1 MDGAVDFMDL
11 LNPRPVLALVL
22 PPQQA
27 GGDGGGHAPADDGAD
42 SGDDLPA
49 GVRLEPM
56 IEELARELGLHGD
69 DTDAETEDEQ
79 GFAIGEKIDDELSAL
94 QVELMVSPDF
104 VAEVEDVIQEPCQSH
119 SHCHCCRKPGRN

>member
-1 MDGAVDFMDL
+1 
-11 LNPRPVLALVL
+11 
-22 PPQQA
+22 
-27 GGDGGGHAPADDGAD
+27 
-42 SGDDLPA
+42 
-49 GVRLEPM
+49 M

-119 SHCHCCRKPGRN
+119 SHCHCCRRAREELSFRVCERLSSLRK